1 MQENIHCKGGIKDGC
16 QNLGKLQYLK
26 AVPSKI
32 QSFQTKQFGGNFVNV
47 NGSSGWHFVTIEQI
61 KKFKMAFRMA
71 ARIMAK
77 VITMQIFMF
86 WHFEHMKSV
95 QLIPCKECI

>member
-26 AVPSKI
+26 AMPSKI

-47 NGSSGWHFVTIEQI
+47 YGSSGWHVVTIDQI
-61 KKFKMAFRMA
+61 KKFKMAFKMA
-71 ARIMAK
+71 A
-77 VITMQIFMF
+77 
-86 WHFEHMKSV
+86 
-95 QLIPCKECI
+95 CI